1 MAAASQQTKE
11 IYERVHTGDWW
22 QRHRSD
28 VAQQSRLPPGSAS
41 VPRYGSD
48 SLQLGG
54 LGVPV
59 DIWDPFTRTVH
70 YFSSSTNESQFVC
83 DFVLVLVMDPYE

>member
-11 IYERVHTGDWW
+11 IYEREHTGNWW
-22 QRHRSD
+22 QRHCSD

-41 VPRYGSD
+41 VPRCD

-59 DIWDPFTRTVH
+59 DIWDRSHAQSMISPAQLM
-70 YFSSSTNESQFVC
+70 SLN
-83 DFVLVLVMDPYE
+83 